1 MMKGLDKVLKI
12 LYKKYSL
19 LFAVIFI
26 GTIFLQFSTVK
37 TNYRVIS
44 EDLASSILKVEKFN
58 NGTFEKD
65 KDVYVDYRVVEE
77 RLKKPF
83 TKEDIKMVAD
93 YGKKVGLDRID
104 NNGESFRYGGSI
116 VGYNLARVMD
126 YDKGL
131 ISGSKILS
139 LNFPSLIILAVVVA
153 FLLSSEFMT
162 TFYKFMRQVPVKRE
176 GVYVAKVIFG
186 ILSLMV
192 YLVVSLGINYLL
204 VRNTPFENILTFSGI
219 GSILGKY
226 ILKTITVFLGAFG
239 VGTVSGNIVGFFGML
254 IITFGGIILEELY
267 LRFYQ
272 IFFNTDSITF
282 SDLSNFRKMME
293 KNPIYSI
300 VNSANTILDSK
311 YILNI
316 VFLCV
321 LYFLIG
327 LIVTKLNDGSRT
339 TKCIVLKGVS
349 KVIMVVAI
357 ITTVCAST
365 LLINGIF
372 GSGSGVGMLMYPFA
386 AFMLFVSYKF
396 YKMLFEVNIGF

>member
-1 MMKGLDKVLKI
+1 MKGLDKVLKI

-37 TNYRVIS
+37 FEYRNIS
-44 EDLASSILKVEKFN
+44 EDLASSIIKVEKFN

-65 KDVYVDYRVVEE
+65 KDDYVDYRVVQE

-93 YGKKVGLDRID
+93 YGKKVGLDRAE
-104 NNGESFRYGGSI
+104 NNAESFRYGGSI
-116 VGYNLARVMD
+116 VDYNIARVLD

-139 LNFPSLIILAVVVA
+139 LNFSLIILAVVVA

-162 TFYKFMRQVPVKRE
+162 SFYKFMRQVPVKRE

-204 VRNTPFENILTFSGI
+204 VRNTPFGNILTFSGI
-219 GSILGKY
+219 GSSLGKN
-226 ILKTITVFLGAFG
+226 ILKSIAIFLGAFG

-254 IITFGGIILEELY
+254 IITFGGEFLQELY

-272 IFFNTDSITF
+272 VFFNTDSITF
-282 SDLSNFRKMME
+282 SDLNNFEKMME

-300 VNSANTILDSK
+300 VNSAKTILDGK

-349 KVIMVVAI
+349 KVVMAI
-357 ITTVCAST
+357 AIFTTVCAST
-365 LLINGIF
+365 LLIDGIF
-372 GSGSGVGMLMYPFA
+372 GTGAGVGMLMYPFA

>member
-1 MMKGLDKVLKI
+1 MKGLDKVLKI

-37 TNYRVIS
+37 FEYRNIS
-44 EDLASSILKVEKFN
+44 EDLASSIIKVEKFN

-65 KDVYVDYRVVEE
+65 KDDYVDYRVVQE

-93 YGKKVGLDRID
+93 YGKKVGLDRAE
-104 NNGESFRYGGSI
+104 NNAESFRYGGSI
-116 VGYNLARVMD
+116 VEDNIARVLD

-139 LNFPSLIILAVVVA
+139 LNFSLIILAVVVA

-162 TFYKFMRQVPVKRE
+162 SFYKFMRQVPVKRE

-204 VRNTPFENILTFSGI
+204 VRNTPFGNILTFSGI
-219 GSILGKY
+219 GSSLGKN
-226 ILKTITVFLGAFG
+226 ILKSIAIFLGAFG
-239 VGTVSGNIVGFFGML
+239 VGTVSGNIIGFFGML
-254 IITFGGIILEELY
+254 IITFGGKILQELY

-272 IFFNTDSITF
+272 VFFNTDSITF
-282 SDLSNFRKMME
+282 SDLNNFEKMME

-300 VNSANTILDSK
+300 VNSANTIFDGK

-316 VFLCV
+316 VFLLV

-349 KVIMVVAI
+349 KVVMAI
-357 ITTVCAST
+357 AIFTTVCAST

-372 GSGSGVGMLMYPFA
+372 GSGSGVGILMYPFA

>member
-1 MMKGLDKVLKI
+1 MKGLDKVLKI

-37 TNYRVIS
+37 FEYRNIS
-44 EDLASSILKVEKFN
+44 EDLASSIIKVEKFN

-65 KDVYVDYRVVEE
+65 KDDYVDYRVVQE

-93 YGKKVGLDRID
+93 YGKKVGLDRAE
-104 NNGESFRYGGSI
+104 NNAESFRYGGSI
-116 VGYNLARVMD
+116 VDYNIARVLD

-139 LNFPSLIILAVVVA
+139 LNFSLIILAVVVA

-162 TFYKFMRQVPVKRE
+162 SFYKFMRQVPVKRE

-204 VRNTPFENILTFSGI
+204 VRNTPFGNILTFSGI
-219 GSILGKY
+219 GSSLGKN
-226 ILKTITVFLGAFG
+226 ILKSIAIFLGAFG

-254 IITFGGIILEELY
+254 IITFGGKILQELY

-272 IFFNTDSITF
+272 LFFNTDSITF
-282 SDLSNFRKMME
+282 SDLNKFERMME

-300 VNSANTILDSK
+300 VNSANTILFGK

-349 KVIMVVAI
+349 KVVMAI
-357 ITTVCAST
+357 AIFTTVCAST

-386 AFMLFVSYKF
+386 AFILFVSYKF

>member
-1 MMKGLDKVLKI
+1 MKGLDKVLKI

-37 TNYRVIS
+37 FEYRNIS
-44 EDLASSILKVEKFN
+44 EDLASSIIKVEKFN

-65 KDVYVDYRVVEE
+65 KDDYVDYRVVQE

-93 YGKKVGLDRID
+93 YGKKVGLDRAE
-104 NNGESFRYGGSI
+104 NNAESFRYGGSI
-116 VGYNLARVMD
+116 VEYNIARVLD

-139 LNFPSLIILAVVVA
+139 LNFSLIILAVVVA

-162 TFYKFMRQVPVKRE
+162 SFYKFMRQVPVKRE

-204 VRNTPFENILTFSGI
+204 VRNTPFGNILTFSGI
-219 GSILGKY
+219 GSSLGKN
-226 ILKTITVFLGAFG
+226 ILKSIAVFLGAFG

-300 VNSANTILDSK
+300 VNSANTILDGK

-349 KVIMVVAI
+349 KVVMAI
-357 ITTVCAST
+357 AIFTTVCAST
-365 LLINGIF
+365 LLIDGIF
-372 GSGSGVGMLMYPFA
+372 GTGAGVGMLMYPFA

>member
-1 MMKGLDKVLKI
+1 MKGLDKVLKI

-37 TNYRVIS
+37 YEYRVIS
-44 EDLASSILKVEKFN
+44 EDLASSVIKVEKFN
-58 NGTFEKD
+58 NGTFVKEQD
-65 KDVYVDYRVVEE
+65 DYVDYPVLQE

-93 YGKKVGLDRID
+93 YGKKVGLDRAD
-104 NNGESFRYGGSI
+104 NNAESFRYGGSI
-116 VGYNLARVMD
+116 VEYNLARVLD

-139 LNFPSLIILAVVVA
+139 MNLLPLIILAVVVA

-186 ILSLMV
+186 IVSLLA
-192 YLVVSLGINYLL
+192 YILLSLGINYLL
-204 VRNTPFENILTFSGI
+204 LKNTPFGNILTFSGN
-219 GSILGKY
+219 GNVLGKN
-226 ILKTITVFLGAFG
+226 ILKMIAAFLGAFG

-254 IITFGGIILEELY
+254 IITFGGKILQELY

-272 IFFNTDSITF
+272 VFFNTDSITF
-282 SDLSNFRKMME
+282 SDLNNFEKMME

-300 VNSANTILDSK
+300 VNSANTIFDGK
-311 YILNI
+311 YLLNI

-349 KVIMVVAI
+349 KVVMAI
-357 ITTVCAST
+357 AVFTTVCAST

>member
-1 MMKGLDKVLKI
+1 MKGLDKVLKI

-37 TNYRVIS
+37 FEYRNIS
-44 EDLASSILKVEKFN
+44 EDLASSIIKVEKFN

-65 KDVYVDYRVVEE
+65 KDDYVDYRVVQE

-93 YGKKVGLDRID
+93 YGKKVGLDRAE
-104 NNGESFRYGGSI
+104 NNAESFRYGGSI
-116 VGYNLARVMD
+116 VDYNIARVLD

-139 LNFPSLIILAVVVA
+139 LNFSLIILAVVVA

-162 TFYKFMRQVPVKRE
+162 SFYKFMRQVPVKRE

-204 VRNTPFENILTFSGI
+204 VRNTPFGNILTFSGI
-219 GSILGKY
+219 GSSLGKN
-226 ILKTITVFLGAFG
+226 ILKSIAIFLGAFG

-300 VNSANTILDSK
+300 VNSANTILDGK

-372 GSGSGVGMLMYPFA
+372 GSGAGVGMLMYPFA

>member
-1 MMKGLDKVLKI
+1 MKGLDKVLKI

-37 TNYRVIS
+37 FEYRNIS
-44 EDLASSILKVEKFN
+44 EDLASSIIKVEKFN

-65 KDVYVDYRVVEE
+65 KDDYVDYRVVQE

-93 YGKKVGLDRID
+93 YGKKVGLDRAE
-104 NNGESFRYGGSI
+104 NNAESFRYGGSI
-116 VGYNLARVMD
+116 VDYNIARVLD

-139 LNFPSLIILAVVVA
+139 LNFSLIILAVVVA

-162 TFYKFMRQVPVKRE
+162 SFYKFMRQVPVKRE

-204 VRNTPFENILTFSGI
+204 VRNTPFGNILTFSGI
-219 GSILGKY
+219 GSSLGKN
-226 ILKTITVFLGAFG
+226 ILKSIAIFLGAFG

-254 IITFGGIILEELY
+254 IITFGGKILQELY

-272 IFFNTDSITF
+272 VFFNTDSITF
-282 SDLSNFRKMME
+282 SDLNNFEKMME

-300 VNSANTILDSK
+300 VNSANTILDGK

-349 KVIMVVAI
+349 KVVMAI
-357 ITTVCAST
+357 AIFTTICAST

-386 AFMLFVSYKF
+386 AFILFVSYKF

>member
-1 MMKGLDKVLKI
+1 MKGLDKVLKI

-37 TNYRVIS
+37 FEYRNIS
-44 EDLASSILKVEKFN
+44 EDLASSIIKVEKFN

-65 KDVYVDYRVVEE
+65 KDDYVDYRVVQE

-93 YGKKVGLDRID
+93 YGKKVGLDRAE
-104 NNGESFRYGGSI
+104 NNAESFRYGGSI
-116 VGYNLARVMD
+116 VEYNIARVLD

-139 LNFPSLIILAVVVA
+139 LNFSLIILAVVVA

-162 TFYKFMRQVPVKRE
+162 SFYKFMRQVPVKRE

-204 VRNTPFENILTFSGI
+204 VRNTPFGNILTFSGI
-219 GSILGKY
+219 GSSLGKN
-226 ILKTITVFLGAFG
+226 ILKSIAVFLGAFG

-300 VNSANTILDSK
+300 VNSANTILDGK

-349 KVIMVVAI
+349 KVVMAIAI

-372 GSGSGVGMLMYPFA
+372 GSGSGVGILMYPFA

>member
-37 TNYRVIS
+37 FEYRNIS
-44 EDLASSILKVEKFN
+44 EDLASSIIKVEKFN

-65 KDVYVDYRVVEE
+65 KDDYVDYRVVQE

-93 YGKKVGLDRID
+93 YGKKVGLDRAE
-104 NNGESFRYGGSI
+104 NNAESFRYGGSI
-116 VGYNLARVMD
+116 VEYNIARVLD

-139 LNFPSLIILAVVVA
+139 LNFSLIILAVVVA

-162 TFYKFMRQVPVKRE
+162 SFYKFMRQVPVKRE

-204 VRNTPFENILTFSGI
+204 VRNTPFGNILTFSGI
-219 GSILGKY
+219 GSSLGKN
-226 ILKTITVFLGAFG
+226 ILKSIAIFLGAFG
-239 VGTVSGNIVGFFGML
+239 VGTVSGNIIGFFGML
-254 IITFGGIILEELY
+254 IITFGGEFLQELY

-272 IFFNTDSITF
+272 VFFNTDSITF
-282 SDLSNFRKMME
+282 SDLNNFEKMME

-300 VNSANTILDSK
+300 VNSAKTILDGK

-349 KVIMVVAI
+349 KVVMAI
-357 ITTVCAST
+357 AIFTTVCAST

-372 GSGSGVGMLMYPFA
+372 GSGAGVGMLMYPFA

>member
-1 MMKGLDKVLKI
+1 MKGLDKVLKI

-37 TNYRVIS
+37 FEYRNIS
-44 EDLASSILKVEKFN
+44 EDLASSIIKVEKFN

-65 KDVYVDYRVVEE
+65 KDDYVDYRVVQE

-93 YGKKVGLDRID
+93 YGKKVGLDRAD
-104 NNGESFRYGGSI
+104 NNAESFRYGGSI
-116 VGYNLARVMD
+116 VDYNLARVLD

-139 LNFPSLIILAVVVA
+139 LNFSLIILAVVVA

-162 TFYKFMRQVPVKRE
+162 SFYKFMRQVPVKRE

-204 VRNTPFENILTFSGI
+204 VRNTPFGNILTFSGI
-219 GSILGKY
+219 GSSLGKN
-226 ILKTITVFLGAFG
+226 ILKSIAIFLGAFG
-239 VGTVSGNIVGFFGML
+239 VGTVSGNIIGFFGML
-254 IITFGGIILEELY
+254 IITFGGKILQELY

-272 IFFNTDSITF
+272 VFFNTDSITF
-282 SDLSNFRKMME
+282 SDLNNFEKMME

-300 VNSANTILDSK
+300 VNSANTIMFGK

-349 KVIMVVAI
+349 KVVMAI
-357 ITTVCAST
+357 AIFTTICAST

-396 YKMLFEVNIGF
+396 YKMLFEINIGF

>member
-1 MMKGLDKVLKI
+1 MKGLDKVLKI

-37 TNYRVIS
+37 FEYRNIS
-44 EDLASSILKVEKFN
+44 EDLASSIIKVEKIN

-65 KDVYVDYRVVEE
+65 KDDYVDYRVVQE

-93 YGKKVGLDRID
+93 YGKKVGLDRAE
-104 NNGESFRYGGSI
+104 NNAESYRYGGSI
-116 VGYNLARVMD
+116 VDYNIARVLD

-139 LNFPSLIILAVVVA
+139 LNFSLIILAVVVA

-162 TFYKFMRQVPVKRE
+162 SFYKFMRQVPVKRE

-204 VRNTPFENILTFSGI
+204 VRNTPFGNILTFSGI
-219 GSILGKY
+219 GSSLGKN
-226 ILKTITVFLGAFG
+226 ILKSIAVFLGAFG

-300 VNSANTILDSK
+300 VNSANTILDGK

-372 GSGSGVGMLMYPFA
+372 GSGSGVGILMYPFA

>member
-1 MMKGLDKVLKI
+1 MKGLDKVLKI

-26 GTIFLQFSTVK
+26 GTIFLQFSAVK
-37 TNYRVIS
+37 TEYRFIS
-44 EDLASSILKVEKFN
+44 EDLASSIIKVEKFN

-65 KDVYVDYRVVEE
+65 KDEYVDYPVLQE

-93 YGKKVGLDRID
+93 YGKKVGLDRA
-104 NNGESFRYGGSI
+104 NNNAESFRYGGSI
-116 VGYNLARVMD
+116 VEYNLAKVLD
-126 YDKGL
+126 YDKDL

-139 LNFPSLIILAVVVA
+139 LNLPSLIILAVVVA

-192 YLVVSLGINYLL
+192 YLVVSLLINYLL
-204 VRNTPFENILTFSGI
+204 VRNTPFGGLLTFSGI
-219 GSILGKY
+219 GGLLGKN
-226 ILKTITVFLGAFG
+226 IFKSIAVFLGAFG
-239 VGTVSGNIVGFFGML
+239 VGTVSGNIVGFLGML
-254 IITFGGIILEELY
+254 IITFGGEFLLELY

-282 SDLSNFRKMME
+282 SDLSNFKKMME
-293 KNPIYSI
+293 PNPIFSI
-300 VNSANTILDSK
+300 VTSTTTLLDGK

-316 VFLCV
+316 VFLCA

-349 KVIMVVAI
+349 KVVMAI
-357 ITTVCAST
+357 AIFTTVCAST

>member
-1 MMKGLDKVLKI
+1 MKGLDKVLKI

-37 TNYRVIS
+37 FEYRNIS
-44 EDLASSILKVEKFN
+44 EDLASSIIKVEKFN

-65 KDVYVDYRVVEE
+65 KDDYVDYRVVQE

-93 YGKKVGLDRID
+93 YGKKVGLDRAE
-104 NNGESFRYGGSI
+104 NNAESFRYGGSI
-116 VGYNLARVMD
+116 VDYNIARVLD

-139 LNFPSLIILAVVVA
+139 LNFSLIILAVVVA

-162 TFYKFMRQVPVKRE
+162 SFYKFMRQVPVKRE

-204 VRNTPFENILTFSGI
+204 VRNTPFGNILTFSGI
-219 GSILGKY
+219 GSSLGKN
-226 ILKTITVFLGAFG
+226 ILKSIAIFLGAFG

-300 VNSANTILDSK
+300 VNSANTILDGK

-372 GSGSGVGMLMYPFA
+372 GSGSGVGILMYPFA

>member
-1 MMKGLDKVLKI
+1 MKGLDKVLKI

-37 TNYRVIS
+37 FEYRNIS
-44 EDLASSILKVEKFN
+44 EDLASSIIKVEKFN

-65 KDVYVDYRVVEE
+65 KDDYVDYRVVQE

-93 YGKKVGLDRID
+93 YGKKVGLDRAE
-104 NNGESFRYGGSI
+104 NNAESFRYGGSI
-116 VGYNLARVMD
+116 VDYNIARVLD

-139 LNFPSLIILAVVVA
+139 LNFSLIILAVVVA

-162 TFYKFMRQVPVKRE
+162 SFYKFMRQVPVKRE

-204 VRNTPFENILTFSGI
+204 VRNTPFGKILTFSGI
-219 GSILGKY
+219 GSILGKN

-254 IITFGGIILEELY
+254 IITFGGKILQELY

-282 SDLSNFRKMME
+282 SDLNKFEKMME

-300 VNSANTILDSK
+300 VNSANTIFDGK

-316 VFLCV
+316 VFLCA

-349 KVIMVVAI
+349 KVVMAI
-357 ITTVCAST
+357 AIFTTVCAST

-372 GSGSGVGMLMYPFA
+372 GSGAGVGMLMYPFA

>member
-1 MMKGLDKVLKI
+1 MKGLDKVLKI

-26 GTIFLQFSTVK
+26 GTIFLQFSAIK
-37 TNYRVIS
+37 TGYRFIS
-44 EDLASSILKVEKFN
+44 EDLASSVIRVEKIN
-58 NGTFEKD
+58 NGTFVKEQD
-65 KDVYVDYRVVEE
+65 DYVDTPVLQE

-93 YGKKVGLDRID
+93 YGKKVGLDRAE
-104 NNGESFRYGGSI
+104 NNSESYRYGGSI
-116 VGYNLARVMD
+116 VDYNLARVLD

-139 LNFPSLIILAVVVA
+139 MNFQSLVLLAVALA

-176 GVYVAKVIFG
+176 GIYVAKVIFG

-192 YLVVSLGINYLL
+192 YLVLSLGINYLL
-204 VRNTPFENILTFSGI
+204 LRNTPFGNILTFSGI
-219 GSILGKY
+219 GGIIGK
-226 ILKTITVFLGAFG
+226 IVLQMIAAFLGAFG
-239 VGTVSGNIVGFFGML
+239 VGTLSGNIVGFLGML
-254 IITFGGIILEELY
+254 IITFGGEFLLEIY

-272 IFFNTDSITF
+272 VFFNTDSITF
-282 SDLSNFRKMME
+282 SDLNNFEKMME
-293 KNPIYSI
+293 KNPIFSI
-300 VNSANTILDSK
+300 VNSSNTIMFGK

-339 TKCIVLKGVS
+339 TKCIVLKGAS

-357 ITTVCAST
+357 ITTVCTST

-372 GSGSGVGMLMYPFA
+372 GSGTGVGILMYPFA

-396 YKMLFEVNIGF
+396 YKMLFEINIGF

>member
-37 TNYRVIS
+37 FEYRNIS
-44 EDLASSILKVEKFN
+44 EDLASSIIKVEKFN

-65 KDVYVDYRVVEE
+65 KDDYVDYRVVQE

-93 YGKKVGLDRID
+93 YGKKVGLDRAE
-104 NNGESFRYGGSI
+104 NNAESFRYGGSI
-116 VGYNLARVMD
+116 VEYNIARVLD

-139 LNFPSLIILAVVVA
+139 LNFSLIILAVVVA

-162 TFYKFMRQVPVKRE
+162 SFYKFMRQVPVKRE

-204 VRNTPFENILTFSGI
+204 VRNTPFGNILTFSGI
-219 GSILGKY
+219 GSSLGKN
-226 ILKTITVFLGAFG
+226 ILKSIAVFLGAFG

-300 VNSANTILDSK
+300 VNSANTILDGK

-372 GSGSGVGMLMYPFA
+372 GSGSGVGILMYPFA

>member
-1 MMKGLDKVLKI
+1 MKGLDKVLKI

-37 TNYRVIS
+37 FEYRNIS
-44 EDLASSILKVEKFN
+44 EDLASSIIKVEKFN

-65 KDVYVDYRVVEE
+65 KDDYVDYRVVQE

-93 YGKKVGLDRID
+93 YGKKVGLDRAE
-104 NNGESFRYGGSI
+104 NNAESFRYGGSI
-116 VGYNLARVMD
+116 VEYNIARVLD

-139 LNFPSLIILAVVVA
+139 LNFSLIILAVVVA

-162 TFYKFMRQVPVKRE
+162 SFYKFMRQVPVKRE

-204 VRNTPFENILTFSGI
+204 VRNTPFGNILTFSGI
-219 GSILGKY
+219 GSSLGKN
-226 ILKTITVFLGAFG
+226 ILKSIAVFLGAFG

-300 VNSANTILDSK
+300 VNSANTILDGK

-372 GSGSGVGMLMYPFA
+372 GSGSGVGILMYPFA

>member
-1 MMKGLDKVLKI
+1 MKGLDKVLKI
-12 LYKKYSL
+12 LYKKYNL

-37 TNYRVIS
+37 FEYRNIS
-44 EDLASSILKVEKFN
+44 EDLASSIIKVEKFN

-65 KDVYVDYRVVEE
+65 KDDSVDYRVVQE

-93 YGKKVGLDRID
+93 YGKKVGLDRAD
-104 NNGESFRYGGSI
+104 NNAESFRYGGSI
-116 VGYNLARVMD
+116 VDYNLARVLD

-139 LNFPSLIILAVVVA
+139 LNFSLIILAVVVA

-162 TFYKFMRQVPVKRE
+162 SFYKFMRQVPVKRE

-204 VRNTPFENILTFSGI
+204 VRNTPFGNILTFSGI
-219 GSILGKY
+219 GSSLGKN
-226 ILKTITVFLGAFG
+226 ILKSIAIFLGAFG
-239 VGTVSGNIVGFFGML
+239 VGTVSGNIIGFFGML
-254 IITFGGIILEELY
+254 IITFGGKILQELY

-272 IFFNTDSITF
+272 VFFNTDSITF
-282 SDLSNFRKMME
+282 SDLNNFEKMME

-300 VNSANTILDSK
+300 VNSANTIMFGK

-349 KVIMVVAI
+349 KVVMAI
-357 ITTVCAST
+357 AIFTTVCAST

-372 GSGSGVGMLMYPFA
+372 GSGSGVGILMYPFA

>member
-1 MMKGLDKVLKI
+1 MKGLDKVLKI

-26 GTIFLQFSTVK
+26 GTIFLQFSAVK
-37 TNYRVIS
+37 FEYRNIS
-44 EDLASSILKVEKFN
+44 EDLASSIIKVEKFN
-58 NGTFEKD
+58 NGTFVKD
-65 KDVYVDYRVVEE
+65 KDDYVDYRVLQE

-83 TKEDIKMVAD
+83 TKEEVKMVAD
-93 YGKKVGLDRID
+93 YGKKVGLDRAD
-104 NNGESFRYGGSI
+104 NNAESFRYSGSI
-116 VGYNLARVMD
+116 VEYNIARVLD

-139 LNFPSLIILAVVVA
+139 NSLPSLIILAVVVA

-176 GVYVAKVIFG
+176 GIYVAKVIFG
-186 ILSLMV
+186 ILSLIV
-192 YLVVSLGINYLL
+192 YLVLSLGINYLL
-204 VRNTPFENILTFSGI
+204 VRNTPFGGLLTFSGI
-219 GSILGKY
+219 GSILSKN
-226 ILKTITVFLGAFG
+226 ILKTIAVFLGAFG

-254 IITFGGIILEELY
+254 IITFGGYMLQELY

-272 IFFNTDSITF
+272 VFFNTDSITF
-282 SDLSNFRKMME
+282 SDLNNFEKMME
-293 KNPIYSI
+293 PNPIYSI
-300 VNSANTILDSK
+300 VNSTNTIIDGK

-349 KVIMVVAI
+349 KVVMAI
-357 ITTVCAST
+357 AIFTTVCAST
-365 LLINGIF
+365 LIMDGIF
-372 GSGSGVGMLMYPFA
+372 GSGSGVGILIYPFA

>member
-1 MMKGLDKVLKI
+1 MKGLDKVLKI

-26 GTIFLQFSTVK
+26 GTIFLQFSAVK
-37 TNYRVIS
+37 FEYRNIS
-44 EDLASSILKVEKFN
+44 EDLASSVIKVEKFN
-58 NGTFEKD
+58 NGTFVKEQDEFVNFPVIK
-65 KDVYVDYRVVEE
+65 E

-83 TKEDIKMVAD
+83 TKEEIKMVAD
-93 YGKKVGLDRID
+93 YGKKVGLDRAD
-104 NNGESFRYGGSI
+104 NNAESFRYGGSLVDI
-116 VGYNLARVMD
+116 NLARVLD

-139 LNFPSLIILAVVVA
+139 NSLPSLIILAVVVA

-176 GVYVAKVIFG
+176 GIYVAKVIFG
-186 ILSLMV
+186 ILSLMI
-192 YLVVSLGINYLL
+192 YLALSLGINYLL
-204 VRNTPFENILTFSGI
+204 VRNTPFGGLLTFSGI
-219 GSILGKY
+219 GSILGKN
-226 ILKTITVFLGAFG
+226 ILKTIAVFLGAFG

-254 IITFGGIILEELY
+254 IITFGGKILQELY

-272 IFFNTDSITF
+272 VFFNTDSITF
-282 SDLSNFRKMME
+282 SDLNNFEKMME
-293 KNPIYSI
+293 PNPIYSI
-300 VNSANTILDSK
+300 VNSTNTIIDGK

-316 VFLCV
+316 VFLCA

-349 KVIMVVAI
+349 KVVMAI
-357 ITTVCAST
+357 AIFTTVCAST
-365 LLINGIF
+365 LIMDGIF
-372 GSGSGVGMLMYPFA
+372 GSGVGILIYPFA

>member
-1 MMKGLDKVLKI
+1 MKGLDKVLKI

-37 TNYRVIS
+37 FEYRNIS
-44 EDLASSILKVEKFN
+44 EDLASSIIKVEKFN

-65 KDVYVDYRVVEE
+65 KDDYVDYRVVQE

-93 YGKKVGLDRID
+93 YGKKVGLDRAE
-104 NNGESFRYGGSI
+104 NNAESFRYGGSI
-116 VGYNLARVMD
+116 VDYNIARVLD

-139 LNFPSLIILAVVVA
+139 LNFSLIILAVVVA

-162 TFYKFMRQVPVKRE
+162 SFYKFMRQVPVKRE

-204 VRNTPFENILTFSGI
+204 VRNTPFGNILTFSGI
-219 GSILGKY
+219 GSSLGKN
-226 ILKTITVFLGAFG
+226 ILKSIAIFLGAFG
-239 VGTVSGNIVGFFGML
+239 VGTVSGNIIGFFGML
-254 IITFGGIILEELY
+254 IITFGGEFLQELY

-272 IFFNTDSITF
+272 VFFNTDSITF
-282 SDLSNFRKMME
+282 SDLNNFEKMME

-300 VNSANTILDSK
+300 VNSAKTILDGK

-349 KVIMVVAI
+349 KVVMAI
-357 ITTVCAST
+357 AIFTTVCAST

-372 GSGSGVGMLMYPFA
+372 GSGAGVGMLMYPFA

>member
-1 MMKGLDKVLKI
+1 MKGLDKVLKI

-37 TNYRVIS
+37 FEYRNIS
-44 EDLASSILKVEKFN
+44 EDLASSIIKVEKFN

-65 KDVYVDYRVVEE
+65 KDDYVDYRVVQE

-93 YGKKVGLDRID
+93 YGKKVGLDRAE
-104 NNGESFRYGGSI
+104 NNAESFRYGGSI
-116 VGYNLARVMD
+116 VEYNIARVLD

-139 LNFPSLIILAVVVA
+139 LNFSLIILAVVVA

-162 TFYKFMRQVPVKRE
+162 SFYKFMRQVPVKRE

-204 VRNTPFENILTFSGI
+204 VRNTPFGNILTFSGI
-219 GSILGKY
+219 GSSLGKN
-226 ILKTITVFLGAFG
+226 ILKSIAVFLGAFG
-239 VGTVSGNIVGFFGML
+239 VGTVSGNIIGFFGML
-254 IITFGGIILEELY
+254 IITFGGKILQELY

-272 IFFNTDSITF
+272 VFFNTDSITF
-282 SDLSNFRKMME
+282 SDLNNFEKMME

-300 VNSANTILDSK
+300 VNSANTILDGK

-349 KVIMVVAI
+349 KVVMAI
-357 ITTVCAST
+357 AIFTTICASI

-386 AFMLFVSYKF
+386 AFILFVSYKF

>member
-1 MMKGLDKVLKI
+1 MKGLDKVLKI

-37 TNYRVIS
+37 FEYRNIS
-44 EDLASSILKVEKFN
+44 EDLASSIIKVEKFN

-65 KDVYVDYRVVEE
+65 KDDYVDYRVVQE

-93 YGKKVGLDRID
+93 YGKKVGLDRAE
-104 NNGESFRYGGSI
+104 NNAESFRYGGSI
-116 VGYNLARVMD
+116 VEYNIARVLD

-139 LNFPSLIILAVVVA
+139 LNFSLIILAVVVA

-162 TFYKFMRQVPVKRE
+162 SFYKFMRQVPVKRE

-204 VRNTPFENILTFSGI
+204 VRNTPFGNILTFSGI
-219 GSILGKY
+219 GSSLGKN
-226 ILKTITVFLGAFG
+226 ILKSIAVFLGAFG

-254 IITFGGIILEELY
+254 IITFGGIILEEIY

-300 VNSANTILDSK
+300 VNSANTILDGK

-372 GSGSGVGMLMYPFA
+372 GSGSGVGILMYPFA

>member
-1 MMKGLDKVLKI
+1 MKGLDKVLKI

-37 TNYRVIS
+37 YEYRVIS
-44 EDLASSILKVEKFN
+44 EDLASSVIKVEKFN
-58 NGTFEKD
+58 NGTFVKEQD
-65 KDVYVDYRVVEE
+65 DYVDYRVLQE

-93 YGKKVGLDRID
+93 YGKKVGLDRAD
-104 NNGESFRYGGSI
+104 NNAESFRYGGSI
-116 VGYNLARVMD
+116 VEYNIARVLD

-139 LNFPSLIILAVVVA
+139 LNFSLIILAVVVA

-162 TFYKFMRQVPVKRE
+162 SFYKFMRQVPVKRE

-204 VRNTPFENILTFSGI
+204 VRNTPFGGFLTFSGI
-219 GSILGKY
+219 GSILGKN

-254 IITFGGIILEELY
+254 IITFGGKILQELY

-272 IFFNTDSITF
+272 VFFNTDSITF
-282 SDLSNFRKMME
+282 SDLNNFEKMME

-300 VNSANTILDSK
+300 VNSAKTILDGK

-349 KVIMVVAI
+349 KVVMAI
-357 ITTVCAST
+357 AIFTTVCAST

-372 GSGSGVGMLMYPFA
+372 GSGAGVGMLMYPFA

>member
-1 MMKGLDKVLKI
+1 MKGLDKVLKI

-37 TNYRVIS
+37 FEYRNIS
-44 EDLASSILKVEKFN
+44 EDLASSIIKVEKFN

-65 KDVYVDYRVVEE
+65 KDDYVDYRVVQE

-93 YGKKVGLDRID
+93 YGKKVGLDRAE
-104 NNGESFRYGGSI
+104 NNAESFRYGGSI
-116 VGYNLARVMD
+116 VEYNIARVLD

-139 LNFPSLIILAVVVA
+139 LNFSLIILAVVVA

-162 TFYKFMRQVPVKRE
+162 SFYKFMRQVPVKRE

-204 VRNTPFENILTFSGI
+204 VRNTPFGNILTFSGI
-219 GSILGKY
+219 GSSLGKN
-226 ILKTITVFLGAFG
+226 ILKSIAIFLGAFG
-239 VGTVSGNIVGFFGML
+239 VGTVSGNIIGFFGML
-254 IITFGGIILEELY
+254 IITFGGEFLQELY

-272 IFFNTDSITF
+272 VFFNTDSITF
-282 SDLSNFRKMME
+282 SDLNNFEKMME

-300 VNSANTILDSK
+300 VNSAKTILDGK

-349 KVIMVVAI
+349 KVVMAI
-357 ITTVCAST
+357 AIFTTVCAST

>member
-1 MMKGLDKVLKI
+1 MKGLDKVLKI

-37 TNYRVIS
+37 FEYRNIS
-44 EDLASSILKVEKFN
+44 EDLASSIIKVEKFN

-65 KDVYVDYRVVEE
+65 KDDYVDYRVVQE

-93 YGKKVGLDRID
+93 YGKKVGLDRAE
-104 NNGESFRYGGSI
+104 NNAESFRYGGSI
-116 VGYNLARVMD
+116 VEYNIARVLD

-139 LNFPSLIILAVVVA
+139 LNFSLIILAVVVA

-162 TFYKFMRQVPVKRE
+162 SFYKFMRQVPVKRE

-204 VRNTPFENILTFSGI
+204 VRNTPFGNILTFSGI
-219 GSILGKY
+219 GSSLGKN
-226 ILKTITVFLGAFG
+226 ILKSIAVFLGAFG

-300 VNSANTILDSK
+300 VNSANTILFGK

-339 TKCIVLKGVS
+339 TKCIVLKGAS
-349 KVIMVVAI
+349 KVVMAI
-357 ITTVCAST
+357 AIFTTVCAST
-365 LLINGIF
+365 LIMDGIF
-372 GSGSGVGMLMYPFA
+372 GSGSGVGMLIYPFA

>member
-1 MMKGLDKVLKI
+1 MKGLDKVLKI

-37 TNYRVIS
+37 FEYRNIS
-44 EDLASSILKVEKFN
+44 EDLASSIIKVEKFN

-65 KDVYVDYRVVEE
+65 KDDYVDYRVVQE

-93 YGKKVGLDRID
+93 YGKKVGLDRAE
-104 NNGESFRYGGSI
+104 NNAESFRYGGSI
-116 VGYNLARVMD
+116 VEYNIARVLD

-139 LNFPSLIILAVVVA
+139 LNFSLIILAVVVA

-162 TFYKFMRQVPVKRE
+162 SFYKFMRQVPVKRE

-204 VRNTPFENILTFSGI
+204 VRNTPFGNILTFSGI
-219 GSILGKY
+219 GSSLGKN
-226 ILKTITVFLGAFG
+226 ILKSIAIFLGAFG
-239 VGTVSGNIVGFFGML
+239 VGTVSGNIIGFFGML
-254 IITFGGIILEELY
+254 IITFGGEFLQELY

-272 IFFNTDSITF
+272 VFFNTDSITF
-282 SDLSNFRKMME
+282 SDLNNFEKMME

-300 VNSANTILDSK
+300 VNSAKTILAGK
-311 YILNI
+311 YLLNI

-349 KVIMVVAI
+349 KVVMAI
-357 ITTVCAST
+357 AIFTTVCAST

-372 GSGSGVGMLMYPFA
+372 GSGSGVGILMYPFA

>member
-1 MMKGLDKVLKI
+1 MKGLDKVLKI

-300 VNSANTILDSK
+300 VNSANTILFGK

-372 GSGSGVGMLMYPFA
+372 GSGSGVGILMYPFA

>member
-1 MMKGLDKVLKI
+1 MKGLDKVLKI

-26 GTIFLQFSTVK
+26 GTIFLQFSAVK
-37 TNYRVIS
+37 TEYRFIS
-44 EDLASSILKVEKFN
+44 EDLASSIIKVEKFN
-58 NGTFEKD
+58 NGTFVKEQD
-65 KDVYVDYRVVEE
+65 DYVYYPVLQE

-93 YGKKVGLDRID
+93 YGKKVGLDRA
-104 NNGESFRYGGSI
+104 NNNAESFRYGGSI
-116 VGYNLARVMD
+116 VEYNLAKVLD

-139 LNFPSLIILAVVVA
+139 LNLPSLIILAVVVA

-192 YLVVSLGINYLL
+192 YLVVSLLINYLL
-204 VRNTPFENILTFSGI
+204 VRNTPFGGLLTFSGI
-219 GSILGKY
+219 GGLLGKN
-226 ILKTITVFLGAFG
+226 ILKSIAVFLGAFG
-239 VGTVSGNIVGFFGML
+239 VGTVSGNIVGFLGML
-254 IITFGGIILEELY
+254 IITFGGEILQELY
-267 LRFYQ
+267 LKFYQ
-272 IFFNTDSITF
+272 VFFNTDSITF
-282 SDLSNFRKMME
+282 SDLNNFEKMME

-300 VNSANTILDSK
+300 VNSTNTILDGK

-349 KVIMVVAI
+349 KVVMAI
-357 ITTVCAST
+357 AIFTTVCAST

>member
-1 MMKGLDKVLKI
+1 MKGLDKVLKI

>member
-1 MMKGLDKVLKI
+1 MKGLDKVLKI

-26 GTIFLQFSTVK
+26 GTIFLQFSAVK
-37 TNYRVIS
+37 YEYRVIS
-44 EDLASSILKVEKFN
+44 EDLASSIIKVEKFN
-58 NGTFEKD
+58 NGTFVKEQD
-65 KDVYVDYRVVEE
+65 DYVDYRVLQE

-93 YGKKVGLDRID
+93 YGKKVGLDRAD
-104 NNGESFRYGGSI
+104 NNAESFRYGGSI
-116 VGYNLARVMD
+116 VEYNLARVLD

-139 LNFPSLIILAVVVA
+139 TNLPSLIILAVVVA

-186 ILSLMV
+186 IVSLLA
-192 YLVVSLGINYLL
+192 YILLSLGINYLL
-204 VRNTPFENILTFSGI
+204 LKNTPFGNILTFSGN
-219 GSILGKY
+219 GNVLGKN
-226 ILKTITVFLGAFG
+226 ILKMIAAFLGAFG

-254 IITFGGIILEELY
+254 IITFGGKILQELY

-272 IFFNTDSITF
+272 VFFNTDSITF
-282 SDLSNFRKMME
+282 SDLNNFEKMME

-300 VNSANTILDSK
+300 VNSANTIFDGK

-316 VFLCV
+316 VFLLV

-349 KVIMVVAI
+349 KVVMAI
-357 ITTVCAST
+357 AIFTTVCAST

>member
-1 MMKGLDKVLKI
+1 MKGLDKVLKI

-37 TNYRVIS
+37 FEYRNIS
-44 EDLASSILKVEKFN
+44 EDLASSIIKVEKFN

-65 KDVYVDYRVVEE
+65 KDDYVDYRVVQE

-93 YGKKVGLDRID
+93 YGKKVGLDRAE
-104 NNGESFRYGGSI
+104 NNAESFRYGGSI
-116 VGYNLARVMD
+116 VEYNIARVLD

-139 LNFPSLIILAVVVA
+139 LNFSLIILAVVVA

-162 TFYKFMRQVPVKRE
+162 SFYKFMRQVPVKRE

-204 VRNTPFENILTFSGI
+204 VRNTPFGNILTFSGI
-219 GSILGKY
+219 GSSLGKN
-226 ILKTITVFLGAFG
+226 ILKSIAVFLGAFG

-282 SDLSNFRKMME
+282 SDLNKFERMME

-300 VNSANTILDSK
+300 VNSANTILFGK

-349 KVIMVVAI
+349 KVVMAI
-357 ITTVCAST
+357 AIFTTVCAST
-365 LLINGIF
+365 LIMDGIF
-372 GSGSGVGMLMYPFA
+372 GSGSGVGMLIYPFA

>member
-1 MMKGLDKVLKI
+1 MKGLDKVLKI

-26 GTIFLQFSTVK
+26 GTIFLQFSAVK
-37 TNYRVIS
+37 FEYRNIS
-44 EDLASSILKVEKFN
+44 EDLASSIIKVEKFN

-65 KDVYVDYRVVEE
+65 KDDSVDYRVVQE

-93 YGKKVGLDRID
+93 YGKKVGLDRAD
-104 NNGESFRYGGSI
+104 NNAESFRYGGSI
-116 VGYNLARVMD
+116 VDYNLARVLD

-139 LNFPSLIILAVVVA
+139 LNFSLIILAVVVA

-162 TFYKFMRQVPVKRE
+162 SFYKFMRQVPVKRE

-204 VRNTPFENILTFSGI
+204 VRNTPFGNILTFSGI
-219 GSILGKY
+219 GSSLGKN
-226 ILKTITVFLGAFG
+226 ILKSIAIFLGAFG
-239 VGTVSGNIVGFFGML
+239 VGTVSGNIIGFFGML
-254 IITFGGIILEELY
+254 IITFGGKILQELY

-272 IFFNTDSITF
+272 VFFNTDSITF
-282 SDLSNFRKMME
+282 SDLNNFEKMME

-300 VNSANTILDSK
+300 VNSANTIMFGK

-349 KVIMVVAI
+349 KVVMAI
-357 ITTVCAST
+357 AIFTTVCAST

-372 GSGSGVGMLMYPFA
+372 GSGSGVGILMYPFA

>member
-1 MMKGLDKVLKI
+1 MKGLDKVLKI

-37 TNYRVIS
+37 FEYRNIS
-44 EDLASSILKVEKFN
+44 EDLASSIIKVEKFN

-65 KDVYVDYRVVEE
+65 KDDYVDYRVVQE

-93 YGKKVGLDRID
+93 YGKKVGLDRAE
-104 NNGESFRYGGSI
+104 NNAESFRYGGSI
-116 VGYNLARVMD
+116 VEYNIARVLD

-139 LNFPSLIILAVVVA
+139 LNFSLIILAVVVA

-162 TFYKFMRQVPVKRE
+162 SFYKFMRQVPVKRE

-204 VRNTPFENILTFSGI
+204 VRNTPFGNILTFSGI
-219 GSILGKY
+219 GSSLGKN
-226 ILKTITVFLGAFG
+226 ILKSIAIFLGAFG
-239 VGTVSGNIVGFFGML
+239 VGTVSGNIIGFFGML

-300 VNSANTILDSK
+300 VNSANTILDGK

-372 GSGSGVGMLMYPFA
+372 GSGSGVGILMYPFA

>member
-1 MMKGLDKVLKI
+1 MKGLDKVLKI

-37 TNYRVIS
+37 FEYRNIS
-44 EDLASSILKVEKFN
+44 EDLASSIIKVEKFN

-65 KDVYVDYRVVEE
+65 KDDYVDYRVVQE

-93 YGKKVGLDRID
+93 YGKKVGLDRAD
-104 NNGESFRYGGSI
+104 NNAESFRYGGSI
-116 VGYNLARVMD
+116 VEYNLARVLD

-139 LNFPSLIILAVVVA
+139 LNFSLIILAVVVA

-162 TFYKFMRQVPVKRE
+162 SFYKFMRQVPVKRE

-204 VRNTPFENILTFSGI
+204 VRNTPFGNILTFSGI
-219 GSILGKY
+219 GSSLGKN
-226 ILKTITVFLGAFG
+226 ILKSIAIFLGAFG
-239 VGTVSGNIVGFFGML
+239 VGTVSGNIIGFFGML
-254 IITFGGIILEELY
+254 IITFGGKILQELY

-272 IFFNTDSITF
+272 VFFNTDSITF
-282 SDLSNFRKMME
+282 SDLNNFEKMME

-300 VNSANTILDSK
+300 VNSANTIFDGK

-316 VFLCV
+316 VFLLV

-349 KVIMVVAI
+349 KVVMAI
-357 ITTVCAST
+357 AIFTTVCAST

-372 GSGSGVGMLMYPFA
+372 GSGSGVGILMYPFA

>member
-1 MMKGLDKVLKI
+1 MKGLDKVLKI

-37 TNYRVIS
+37 FEYRNIS
-44 EDLASSILKVEKFN
+44 EDLASSIIKVEKFN

-65 KDVYVDYRVVEE
+65 KDDYVDYRVVQE

-93 YGKKVGLDRID
+93 YGKKVGLDRAE
-104 NNGESFRYGGSI
+104 NNAESFRYGGSI
-116 VGYNLARVMD
+116 VEYNIARVLD

-139 LNFPSLIILAVVVA
+139 LNFSLIILAVVVA

-162 TFYKFMRQVPVKRE
+162 SFYKFMRQVPVKRE

-204 VRNTPFENILTFSGI
+204 VRNTPFGGLLTFSGI
-219 GSILGKY
+219 GGLLGIN
-226 ILKTITVFLGAFG
+226 ILKSIAVFLGAFG

-254 IITFGGIILEELY
+254 IITFGGKILQELY

-272 IFFNTDSITF
+272 VFFNTDSITF
-282 SDLSNFRKMME
+282 SDLNNFEKMME

-300 VNSANTILDSK
+300 VNSAKTILDGK

-349 KVIMVVAI
+349 KVVMAI
-357 ITTVCAST
+357 AIFTTVCAST

-372 GSGSGVGMLMYPFA
+372 GSGAGVGMLMYPFA

>member
-1 MMKGLDKVLKI
+1 MKGLDKVLKI

-26 GTIFLQFSTVK
+26 GTIFLQFSAVK
-37 TNYRVIS
+37 FEYRNIS
-44 EDLASSILKVEKFN
+44 EDLASSVIKVEKFN
-58 NGTFEKD
+58 NGTFVKEQDEFVNFPVIK
-65 KDVYVDYRVVEE
+65 E

-83 TKEDIKMVAD
+83 TKEEIKMVAD
-93 YGKKVGLDRID
+93 YGKKVGLDRAD
-104 NNGESFRYGGSI
+104 NNAESFRYGGSLVDI
-116 VGYNLARVMD
+116 NLARVLD

-139 LNFPSLIILAVVVA
+139 NSLPSLIILAVVVA

-176 GVYVAKVIFG
+176 GIYVAKVIFG
-186 ILSLMV
+186 ILSLIV
-192 YLVVSLGINYLL
+192 YLVLSLGINYLL
-204 VRNTPFENILTFSGI
+204 VRNTPFGGLLTFSGI
-219 GSILGKY
+219 GSILSKN
-226 ILKTITVFLGAFG
+226 ILKTIAVFLGAFG

-254 IITFGGIILEELY
+254 IITFGGYMLQELY

-272 IFFNTDSITF
+272 VFFNTDSITF
-282 SDLSNFRKMME
+282 SDLNNFEKMME
-293 KNPIYSI
+293 PNPIYSI
-300 VNSANTILDSK
+300 VNSTNTIIDGK

-349 KVIMVVAI
+349 KVVMAI
-357 ITTVCAST
+357 AIFTTVCAST
-365 LLINGIF
+365 LIMDGIF
-372 GSGSGVGMLMYPFA
+372 GSGSGVGILIYPFA

>member
-37 TNYRVIS
+37 FEYRNIS
-44 EDLASSILKVEKFN
+44 EDLASSIIKVEKFN

-65 KDVYVDYRVVEE
+65 KDDYVDYRVVQE

-93 YGKKVGLDRID
+93 YGKKVGLDRAE
-104 NNGESFRYGGSI
+104 NNAESFRYGGSI
-116 VGYNLARVMD
+116 VDYNIARVLD

-139 LNFPSLIILAVVVA
+139 LNFSLIILAVVVA

-162 TFYKFMRQVPVKRE
+162 SFYKFMRQVPVKRE

-204 VRNTPFENILTFSGI
+204 VRNTPFGNILTFSGI
-219 GSILGKY
+219 GSSLGKN
-226 ILKTITVFLGAFG
+226 ILKSIAIFLGAFG

-300 VNSANTILDSK
+300 VNSANTILDGK

-372 GSGSGVGMLMYPFA
+372 GSGSGVGILMYPFA

>member
-1 MMKGLDKVLKI
+1 MKGLDKVLKI

-37 TNYRVIS
+37 FEYRNIS
-44 EDLASSILKVEKFN
+44 EDLASSIIKVEKFN

-65 KDVYVDYRVVEE
+65 KDDYVDYRVVQE

-93 YGKKVGLDRID
+93 YGKKVGLDRAE
-104 NNGESFRYGGSI
+104 NNAESFRYGGSI
-116 VGYNLARVMD
+116 VEYNIARVLD

-139 LNFPSLIILAVVVA
+139 LNFSLIILAVVVA

-162 TFYKFMRQVPVKRE
+162 SFYKFMRQVPVKRE

-204 VRNTPFENILTFSGI
+204 VRNTPFGNILTFSGI
-219 GSILGKY
+219 GSSLGKN
-226 ILKTITVFLGAFG
+226 ILKSIAIFLGAFG
-239 VGTVSGNIVGFFGML
+239 VGTVSGNIIGFFGML
-254 IITFGGIILEELY
+254 IITFGGEFLQELY

-272 IFFNTDSITF
+272 VFFNTDSITF
-282 SDLSNFRKMME
+282 SDLNNFEKMME

-300 VNSANTILDSK
+300 VNSAKTILDGK

-349 KVIMVVAI
+349 KVVMAI
-357 ITTVCAST
+357 AIFTTVCAST

-372 GSGSGVGMLMYPFA
+372 GSGAGVGMLMYPFA